1 MVTNV
6 TGQILLVEPMRAL
19 DALAHLDGVDLA
31 PINVLLGTI
40 ALAVRT
46 PLATFDMFTKT
57 LRGAEGILAAGRTG
71 TLRSKMRPLVSKLY
85 SKVNISSIQIIIVI
99 IIITNLGQFNM
110 LKLEKHTYLNIKLTH
125 CNTILIHFC
134 SSARS
139 SQNSKQESIIN
150 KKNLNS

>member
-1 MVTNV
+1 MVYQTTIDAIINLLESSDRRVMVTNV
-6 TGQILLVEPMRAL
+6 TRQILLVEPMGAL

-71 TLRSKMRPLVSKLY
+71 TL
-85 SKVNISSIQIIIVI
+85 
-99 IIITNLGQFNM
+99 
-110 LKLEKHTYLNIKLTH
+110 
-125 CNTILIHFC
+125 
-134 SSARS
+134 
-139 SQNSKQESIIN
+139 
-150 KKNLNS
+150 